1 MKKFTRS
8 TATTN
13 VTMNLRATAGQLAK
27 VLDPEIYE
35 LCIKG
40 ARLISSEAGNVS
52 LALDLTEVESGA
64 AVNARPLWLEGPNAG
79 NGPFAA
85 ENQQL
90 LLKLLE
96 AAGETTEGE
105 IQIAES
111 IKALVGLQIQAR
123 LVLDLD
129 QRTGR
134 TYNKLIEII
143 NDGAS

>member
-8 TATTN
+8 TANTN
-13 VTMNLRATAGQLAK
+13 VTMNLRASAGQLTR
-27 VLDPEIYE
+27 VFEPEIFE

-40 ARLISSEAGNVS
+40 ARLIHSGAGNVS
-52 LALDLTEVESGA
+52 LALDIIEIESGA
-64 AVNARPLWLEGPNAG
+64 AVSARPLWLDGPNAG
-79 NGPFAA
+79 NVPFAA

-96 AAGETTEGE
+96 SAGQTTEGE
-105 IQIAES
+105 ISIAES

-134 TYNKLIEII
+134 TCNKLIEII

>member
-1 MKKFTRS
+1 
-8 TATTN
+8 
-13 VTMNLRATAGQLAK
+13 MNLRASAGQLAR
-27 VLDPEIYE
+27 VFEPEIYE

-40 ARLISSEAGNVS
+40 ARLIHSGSGNIS
-52 LALDLTEVESGA
+52 LALDIIEIESGA
-64 AVNARPLWLEGPNAG
+64 AVSTRPLWLDGPNAG

-96 AAGETTEGE
+96 AAGEATTGE

-111 IKALVGLQIQAR
+111 IKALVGRQIHAR
-123 LVLDLD
+123 LVIDPD

-134 TYNKLIEII
+134 TYNKLFEII
-143 NDGAS
+143 YEGGP